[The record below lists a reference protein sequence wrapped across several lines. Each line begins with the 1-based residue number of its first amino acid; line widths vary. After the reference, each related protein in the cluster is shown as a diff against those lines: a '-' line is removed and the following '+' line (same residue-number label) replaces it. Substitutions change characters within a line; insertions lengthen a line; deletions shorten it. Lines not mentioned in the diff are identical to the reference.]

1 MAGAVVETAVD
12 AEPVVEIAEVIGDVK
27 IAEVT
32 IGIAEP
38 SAVVGIVV
46 IYEVTALVEDVGQAD
61 TVADTFHVASY
72 WAEAVAEAA
81 HKKV

>member
-46 IYEVTALVEDVGQAD
+46 IYEVTALVEDVGGWAD

-72 WAEAVAEAA
+72 WAEAA

>member
-1 MAGAVVETAVD
+1 M
-12 AEPVVEIAEVIGDVK
+12 K

-38 SAVVGIVV
+38 SAVVGMIVV
-46 IYEVTALVEDVGQAD
+46 IYEVTALVEDVDGWAD
-61 TVADTFHVASY
+61 TVADTFQVASY
-72 WAEAVAEAA
+72 WAVAEAA